1 MAHEIQI
8 LKNGEACFAYNK
20 KNGLP
25 WHNLGQAFDGP
36 MTVIEALK
44 ASHADYEVEARGACN
59 LTKKQ
64 IEAILAGNA
73 IKIDKNQIIE
83 NCVAN
88 TRTDNDYTLGLV
100 KERYEIVQNSKAFEF
115 IDYLATGQLGQKA
128 SIDSAGV
135 LKNGKQ
141 VFVCAKFSED
151 IILPGNDLHNMYA
164 VFTTGHDNTTPVSCM
179 ITPIRVVCN
188 NTLNA
193 AFGHNTGRFNFR
205 HTRSINNKLIINELN
220 MKRAMSCLNILDN
233 YTKSFKSGLEQLG
246 NIKFRSDKTAMN
258 IVKFAFASDE
268 MKKALDKNGYDLD
281 KAEASTVFKNKMK
294 LIENTLYFGV
304 GQENLDKNTGLWLYN
319 GITTAFQNTLK
330 FRSEHQKFDQ
340 LLGGKAYNIANEI
353 AMAALQVAV

>member
-8 LKNGEACFAYNK
+8 LENGEACFAYNE

-36 MTVIEALK
+36 MTAIEAIK

-59 LTKKQ
+59 LTKAQ
-64 IEAILAGNA
+64 IKAILAGKSV
-73 IKIDKNQIIE
+73 KIDKNQIIE

-115 IDYLATGQLGQKA
+115 IDYLTTGQLGQKA

-164 VFTTGHDNTTPVSCM
+164 VFTTGHDNMTPVSCM
-179 ITPIRVVCN
+179 ITPVRVVCN

-193 AFGHNTGRFNFR
+193 AFGNNRGRINFR
-205 HTRSINNKLIINELN
+205 HTRSINNKLLINELN
-220 MKRAMSCLNILDN
+220 IKHATSCLGILN
-233 YTKSFKSGLEQLG
+233 SYTDAFKAGLEQLG
-246 NIKFRSDKTAMN
+246 NTKISEEKAMN
-258 IVKFAFASDE
+258 IIKFAFASDE
-268 MKKALDKNGYDLD
+268 MKKALVKNNYNMD
-281 KAEASTVFKNKMK
+281 KAECSTAFKNRIAQFK
-294 LIENTLYFGV
+294 EALYGGI
-304 GQENLDKNTGLWLYN
+304 GQNMVQTNTGLWLYN
-319 GITTAFQNTLK
+319 GVTTALQNTIK
-330 FRSEHQKFDQ
+330 FRSEERKFDE
-340 LLGGKAYNIANEI
+340 LLDGKSYERANEVMQL
-353 AMAALQVAV
+353 ALAA